1 MNLTAIIN
9 LKPEQQRQ
17 LALAGATMIVLFTLA
32 YIASDA
38 YQTFQLSHYE
48 PVVAT
53 PPISA
58 NKSVTTSSSAEQL
71 FGQAQ
76 NTSTQAPPPS
86 TKLQL
91 TLRGAFTAS
100 DPNNATA
107 IIETDKQTRS
117 YRVNTIIT
125 GNTKLHAV
133 YSDRVVLSNDG
144 QLETLYFPVADATAG
159 LAQSIIQQ
167 RSNAVSQHASALSE
181 QQRKAMIKKRLQELR
196 AKVKAQGL

>member
-1 MNLTAIIN
+1 MNLTPIIN

-17 LALAGATMIVLFTLA
+17 IALAGAVMIVFFTLA
-32 YIASDA
+32 YIASDV
-38 YQTFQLSHYE
+38 YKGFQLSQYK
-48 PVVAT
+48 PVVST
-53 PPISA
+53 PPISES
-58 NKSVTTSSSAEQL
+58 KSINGSGGAELL
-71 FGQAQ
+71 FGQTQ
-76 NTSTQAPPPS
+76 SSTSQAPPPS

-100 DPNNATA
+100 DPSNATA
-107 IIETDKQTRS
+107 IIETDKLTRS
-117 YRVNTIIT
+117 YRVNTLIT

-133 YSDRVVLSNDG
+133 YSDRVVLSNNG
-144 QLETLYFPVADATAG
+144 QLETLYFPVVDPAAG

-167 RSNAVSQHASALSE
+167 QDTTTSSQAPALSE